1 MWMML
6 LILMRLWFGQMLPPE
21 CQEVFSSAIHE
32 GLACLAHTLVML
44 PWSCIGH
51 PGHCHACW
59 LHKHRSQ
66 RCALTTQ
73 DAMQVLRPSRPLAYY
88 VGESDNVRQR
98 LATHAKAVKKRFQG
112 TANAAVVAGLTKGA
126 KSSARKIESSLI
138 KALLEQVKS
147 VCFAAV
153 SIFFVYGFANK
164 YLYSPVVLHACH
176 ECRSQCL
183 RKSERLCQH
192 LPQSHC
198 VRIDRVCT
206 SCRATVFSARA
217 TCATRALAARP
228 KLELSVIS
236 SSESGVQKRKF
247 GRIFFPKAA

>member
-1 MWMML
+1 
-6 LILMRLWFGQMLPPE
+6 MRLWFGQMLPPE

-73 DAMQVLRPSRPLAYY
+73 EAMQVLRPSRPLAYY

-138 KALLEQVKS
+138 KALLEQVRF

-153 SIFFVYGFANK
+153 SIFLCLLIRKQLFPAV
-164 YLYSPVVLHACH
+164 LYACH

-183 RKSERLCQH
+183 RKSERLCQN
-192 LPQSHC
+192 
-198 VRIDRVCT
+198 T
-206 SCRATVFSARA
+206 
-217 TCATRALAARP
+217 P
-228 KLELSVIS
+228 KSPCEN
-236 SSESGVQKRKF
+236 
-247 GRIFFPKAA
+247 